1 MAGNQGLG
9 SDNMDDKT
17 KQKIHSMGGKASR
30 SGNAGT
36 NRSEEITTN
45 RSGGGALEKEA
56 QRKGG
61 RNSHQQ

>member
-17 KQKIHSMGGKASR
+17 KDKIHSMGGKASHATDTTISR
-30 SGNAGT
+30 S
-36 NRSEEITTN
+36 STTSN
-45 RSGGGALEKEA
+45 SKGGGAINKDA

-61 RNSHQQ
+61 RNSSK